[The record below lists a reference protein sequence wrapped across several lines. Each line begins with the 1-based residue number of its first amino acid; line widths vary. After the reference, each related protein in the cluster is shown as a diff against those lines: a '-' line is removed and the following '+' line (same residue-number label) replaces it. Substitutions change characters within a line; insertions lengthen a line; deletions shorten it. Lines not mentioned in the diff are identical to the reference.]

1 MSKYSRLADTENASQ
16 EIAFQKLALPEIS
29 SPEPT
34 HPEISTP
41 EPTLPEISSPEST
54 LPLTTHIRHILRRL
68 VNDEKGSAIVEFVVL
83 AIPLFIPII
92 IYLASFASLSGNE
105 VIVRTLAREALRAYV
120 ASENDHAG
128 REVSAQALAVIAD
141 KLGLTDGEIR
151 TLTARYECS
160 ENPCLSA
167 NGRIRLTISYIDSRS
182 HRIIEASAQEHIS
195 PWM

>member
-1 MSKYSRLADTENASQ
+1 MKKNCGLATPKHA
-16 EIAFQKLALPEIS
+16 
-29 SPEPT
+29 SPEHASSGMANPAQTPNFAT
-34 HPEISTP
+34 HC
-41 EPTLPEISSPEST
+41 
-54 LPLTTHIRHILRRL
+54 RHLCRRFL
-68 VNDEKGSAIVEFVVL
+68 NDEKGSAIVEFVVL
-83 AIPLFIPII
+83 AIPLFIPIV

-105 VIVRTLAREALRAYV
+105 AIVRTLAREALRVYV

-141 KLGLTDGEIR
+141 QLGLTDGEIR
-151 TLTARYECS
+151 SLSARYECS

-182 HRIIEASAQEHIS
+182 HRTIAASAQEHIS

>member
-1 MSKYSRLADTENASQ
+1 MNKNLG
-16 EIAFQKLALPEIS
+16 LPN
-29 SPEPT
+29 PEHANSDHAHPDHA
-34 HPEISTP
+34 HPEQI
-41 EPTLPEISSPEST
+41 PTLA
-54 LPLTTHIRHILRRL
+54 THLRLFKRKF

-83 AIPLFIPII
+83 AIPLFIPIF

-128 REVSAQALAVIAD
+128 REVSAQALAVIAEH
-141 KLGLTDGEIR
+141 LGLTDGEIR
-151 TLTARYECS
+151 TLSARYECS

-167 NGRIRLTISYIDSRS
+167 NGRIRLTISFIDSRS
-182 HRIIEASAQEHIS
+182 HRTIKASAQEHIS

>member
-1 MSKYSRLADTENASQ
+1 MNKYWRLANPKHAKPEL
-16 EIAFQKLALPEIS
+16 ILA
-29 SPEPT
+29 PT
-34 HPEISTP
+34 TP
-41 EPTLPEISSPEST
+41 
-54 LPLTTHIRHILRRL
+54 LRVLFRRF

-83 AIPLFIPII
+83 AIPLFIPIF

-105 VIVRTLAREALRAYV
+105 AIVRTLAREALRAYV

-128 REVSAQALAVIAD
+128 REVSAQALSVIAD
-141 KLGLTDGEIR
+141 QLGLTDSEIR
-151 TLTARYECS
+151 TLSARYECS

-182 HRIIEASAQEHIS
+182 HRSIEASAQEHIS